1 MYYMNFKI
9 QFLVAFIASLYLIIF
24 VDMIFFLISGET
36 YIHINSL
43 ILSYVQHFRFPISK
57 RIMNVFM
64 FLGSTP
70 FIATLSFG
78 SLCIFYKIFKYRTKL
93 ILFLGIIGGSFIL
106 NKIQKMFYSIGRP
119 DLHHLIKVSGYSL
132 QHEGEH
138 TVSLIVVYGILL
150 FQLWGPSSRLW
161 GRFLLVCI
169 ASVIIL
175 GIGISRIYFRLNY
188 PSNIIGSYFTMGC
201 WLVAAIYFYERW
213 EKRQVKQKA
222 INKC

>member
-1 MYYMNFKI
+1 MNFKI
-9 QFLVAFIASLYLIIF
+9 QFLVAFISSLYLIIF

-36 YIHINSL
+36 YIHINSI
-43 ILSYVQHFRFPISK
+43 ILSYIQHLRFPISK

-70 FIATLSFG
+70 FIITLSFG
-78 SLCIFYKIFKYRTKL
+78 SLCLFYKIFKYRTEL
-93 ILFLGIIGGSFIL
+93 ILFLGIISGSFIL

-119 DLHHLIKVSGYSL
+119 DLHHLIKVSGYIL

-150 FQLWGPSSRLW
+150 FQLWGLIPKLW

-169 ASVIIL
+169 TSVIIL

-201 WLVAAIYFYERW
+201 WLVAAIYFYWRW
-213 EKRQVKQKA
+213 KKRQVKQKV
-222 INKC
+222 INEGRS

>member
-1 MYYMNFKI
+1 MISENSHLRDCMYYMNFKI
-9 QFLVAFIASLYLIIF
+9 QFLVAFISSLYLIIF

-43 ILSYVQHFRFPISK
+43 ILSYVQHLRFPISK
-57 RIMNVFM
+57 RIMNVFI

-70 FIATLSFG
+70 FIVTLSFG
-78 SLCIFYKIFKYRTKL
+78 SLCLFYKIFKYRTEL
-93 ILFLGIIGGSFIL
+93 ILFLGIISGSFIL

-119 DLHHLIKVSGYSL
+119 VI
-132 QHEGEH
+132 
-138 TVSLIVVYGILL
+138 
-150 FQLWGPSSRLW
+150 QLWGPSSRLW

-201 WLVAAIYFYERW
+201 WLVAAIYFYWRW
-213 EKRQVKQKA
+213 KKRQVKQKA
-222 INKC
+222 INKCRA

>member
-1 MYYMNFKI
+1 MK
-9 QFLVAFIASLYLIIF
+9 AFI
-24 VDMIFFLISGET
+24 
-36 YIHINSL
+36 
-43 ILSYVQHFRFPISK
+43 
-57 RIMNVFM
+57 

-70 FIATLSFG
+70 FIITLSFG
-78 SLCIFYKIFKYRTKL
+78 SLFLFYKIFKYRTEL
-93 ILFLGIIGGSFIL
+93 ILFFGIISGSFIL

-119 DLHHLIKVSGYSL
+119 DLHHLIKVSGYIL

-150 FQLWGPSSRLW
+150 FQLWGPVSRLW

-201 WLVAAIYFYERW
+201 WLVVAIYFYLRW
-213 EKRQVKQKA
+213 KERQVKQKV
-222 INKC
+222 INKYKA